1 MRGRAPSRGARAL
14 HASVVMRPHHP
25 VARILTFSGVIV
37 TALLA
42 CGPDGQPESI
52 RAAEE
57 QALEEETAHEP
68 AAAPETRN
76 SEPPEIYYDL
86 TRFEWYRRGQPLLV
100 GGRPFQP
107 AGRPEPTG
115 AREFTELGRY
125 EGVTYYVVA
134 GSRAPHDVV
143 YVPVSPGYW
152 QPFVHVGAGAPVDG
166 QSADGASD

>member
-1 MRGRAPSRGARAL
+1 
-14 HASVVMRPHHP
+14 MRPQHQVTQVLALSGMM
-25 VARILTFSGVIV
+25 VAM
-37 TALLA
+37 LLA

-57 QALEEETAHEP
+57 QALEEETTNEP
-68 AAAPETRN
+68 AAGPETRN
-76 SEPPEIYYDL
+76 GEPPEIYYDL

-134 GSRAPHDVV
+134 GSRAPHGVV
-143 YVPVSPGYW
+143 YVPVSPGSW
-152 QPFVHVGAGAPVDG
+152 HPFVHVGSGAPVEG
-166 QSADGASD
+166 QTADGASD